1 MTGRGPLAGCCA
13 LLALLVHAPPT
24 PTGGHG
30 PEQVIRALVRANAE
44 KNLPAMAA
52 MMAQDGDAVGYSIGG
67 RKYVGWAEFARDMQ
81 LEFEAVSRLEIP
93 ITELKVWPQGDVAW
107 FTMELDYIRHVRNG
121 HGDSRTSLPLRESGV
136 LARRDGRWILLSWH
150 ESLREESLALAADS
164 SPERRIRTA
173 QASPA
178 AIDPSGQW
186 EIREE
191 DKSYVATL
199 DRQGNGTYTHQ
210 GGRIQ
215 TTTLADGQWHGT
227 WQQPGND
234 REGGFELR
242 LSEDGMEAK
251 GVWWYT
257 RVGERANIP
266 PRRHGG
272 TYHWTRL
279 PAAAPPSPGP

>member
-1 MTGRGPLAGCCA
+1 MTLRRSRVAGFCA
-13 LLALLVHAPPT
+13 LALLVHASPAPADS
-24 PTGGHG
+24 HG
-30 PEQVIRALVRANAE
+30 PEQVIRALVQANAE

-52 MMAQDGDAVGYSIGG
+52 MMSQDRDAVGYSIGG

-81 LEFEAVSRLEIP
+81 LEFEAASRLEIP
-93 ITELKVWPQGDVAW
+93 ITELKVWAQGDVAW

-121 HGDSRTSLPLRESGV
+121 HGETHTSLPLRETGV
-136 LARRDGRWILLSWH
+136 LARRDGRWILVSWH
-150 ESLREESLALAADS
+150 ESLREEGLQLAAEL
-164 SPERRIRTA
+164 SPEPRIRTA
-173 QASPA
+173 QASATA

-186 EIREE
+186 EISEE
-191 DKSYVATL
+191 DKTYVATL

-215 TTTLADGQWHGT
+215 TTSLADGQWHGT

-242 LSEDGMEAK
+242 LSEDGMEAR

-272 TYHWTRL
+272 TYHWKRL
-279 PAAAPPSPGP
+279 PAAASPPGP